1 MQHKR
6 LTHSRSKLPKISMSI
21 ILLKFKYKVSMTWRR
36 LLAHNVQVVK
46 CNTVDNIH
54 SKVVLR
60 FELKPLDSESKVLF
74 RLKRLL
80 FFQLEI
86 LDSKCGCI
94 GTTLLHRNKFWKAT
108 MNLESSNSNTEI
120 PHHISSRFAK
130 HAYNPELIDQSPLSW
145 LSEINW
151 IF

>member
-1 MQHKR
+1 MQHNR
-6 LTHSRSKLPKISMSI
+6 LTHSRNKLPQISMSS
-21 ILLKFKYKVSMTWRR
+21 ILLIFKYKVSLTWRH
-36 LLAHNVQVVK
+36 LLAHNVRVAK
-46 CNTVDNIH
+46 CSKVDHIH

-120 PHHISSRFAK
+120 PHRISPRFAK
-130 HAYNPELIDQSPLSW
+130 PAYSPELIDESPLSW